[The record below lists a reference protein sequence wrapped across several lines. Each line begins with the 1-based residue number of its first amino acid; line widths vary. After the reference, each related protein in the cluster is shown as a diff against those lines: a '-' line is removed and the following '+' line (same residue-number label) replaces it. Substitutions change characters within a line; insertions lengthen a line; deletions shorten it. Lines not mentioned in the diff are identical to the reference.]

1 MQMRTRPPRAA
12 GLRPANHGRRIE
24 RERRTIAAMI
34 GIYCRDHHG
43 QATAPSPAGTG
54 PTPDNALMGS
64 PDARHTVGDALHADH
79 CPDCA
84 ELLRYANQRLDV
96 CVFGES
102 KMPCNDCS
110 VHCYSA
116 SRRGR
121 IVEVMRYAGPRMPWR
136 HPLLGLMHLVD
147 KLRARF

>member
-1 MQMRTRPPRAA
+1 MQMRTRHPRAA

-34 GIYCRDHHG
+34 AIYCRDHHAGG
-43 QATAPSPAGTG
+43 QAAQ
-54 PTPDNALMGS
+54 D
-64 PDARHTVGDALHADH
+64 
-79 CPDCA
+79 CPECA

-110 VHCYSA
+110 VHCYSE

-121 IVEVMRYAGPRMPWR
+121 IVEVMRYAGPRMPLR
-136 HPLLGLMHLVD
+136 HPLLGLMHFVD
-147 KLRARF
+147 KWRARL

>member
-1 MQMRTRPPRAA
+1 MQMRARPLRAA

-24 RERRTIAAMI
+24 RERRTITAMI

-43 QATAPSPAGTG
+43 
-54 PTPDNALMGS
+54 
-64 PDARHTVGDALHADH
+64 VGDAGL

-84 ELLRYANQRLDV
+84 ELLRYAHQRLDV

-110 VHCYSA
+110 VHCYSQA
-116 SRRGR
+116 RRGH
-121 IVEVMRYAGPRMPWR
+121 IVEIMRYAGPRMPLR
-136 HPLLGLMHLVD
+136 HPLLGLQHFWD
-147 KLRARF
+147 KLRARLSSS

>member
-12 GLRPANHGRRIE
+12 GLRPANQGRRIE

-34 GIYCRDHHG
+34 AIYCRDHHHHG
-43 QATAPSPAGTG
+43 ADACAHAAVDTDA
-54 PTPDNALMGS
+54 DMG
-64 PDARHTVGDALHADH
+64 AADPQ
-79 CPDCA
+79 CADCA

-102 KMPCNDCS
+102 KMPCNDCT
-110 VHCYSA
+110 VHCYSN

-121 IVEVMRYAGPRMPWR
+121 IVEVMRYAGPRMPLH
-136 HPLLGLMHLVD
+136 HPFLGLMHFVD